1 LALREGDCEGFVLWE
16 LGFGDCSLCVVA
28 ASLKTGFLGSI
39 KCFITKFLERERE
52 LVSSGLGRVARE
64 EEERQEGR
72 GRNVAVR
79 GVVRISFFLVS

>member
-39 KCFITKFLERERE
+39 KCFITKFLERE

-79 GVVRISFFLVS
+79 VVVRISFFLVS